1 MARFP
6 NRRRKGPA
14 ARLAVCAAALLFAP
28 ILAGCETAPELRHPE
43 SYAKDGISFRY
54 PSNWSVTAD
63 VEAPNTSS
71 YRYLFIESPGSALV
85 MVRHHEP
92 GIELSV
98 EEFAAEF
105 HRMAIEKIG
114 EVSVVGPLKPF
125 SGQAG
130 IGVPVRAVVA
140 GVTREGIEYSYAVSG
155 AGQQVPHKFR
165 AFRVE
170 SASATTFLV
179 AQAASDDWDLVA
191 PGFDLVLGSF
201 EAE

>member
-1 MARFP
+1 MQ
-6 NRRRKGPA
+6 
-14 ARLAVCAAALLFAP
+14 RLAACAVALLLAP
-28 ILAGCETAPELRHPE
+28 ILAGCETAPELRHPQ
-43 SYAKDGISFRY
+43 SYSRDGISFRY

-63 VEAPNTSS
+63 VEAPSASS
-71 YRYLFIESPGSALV
+71 YRYLFIESPGSAIV
-85 MVRHHEP
+85 VVRRHQP

-105 HRMAIEKIG
+105 HRKAIEKIG
-114 EVSVVGPLKPF
+114 EVALIEPIKPF

-130 IGVPVRAVVA
+130 NAVPVRALVA
-140 GVTREGIEYSYAVSG
+140 GITREGTEYSYSVSG

-165 AFRVE
+165 AFKVE

-179 AQAASDDWDLVA
+179 AQAATDDWDLVA